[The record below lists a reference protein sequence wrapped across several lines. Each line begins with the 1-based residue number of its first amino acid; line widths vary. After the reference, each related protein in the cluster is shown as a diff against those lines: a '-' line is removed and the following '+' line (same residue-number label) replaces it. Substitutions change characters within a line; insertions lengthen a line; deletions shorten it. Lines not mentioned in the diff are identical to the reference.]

1 MRFFKHKNL
10 RFFEHKSLRLFKHK
24 SMRLFKHKTPPTNA
38 TSNGGDASRV
48 GKIKRKCTSP
58 DTARYA
64 ICPSRHSRGVMP
76 VRSLNILYN
85 WLRDVKPQ
93 ADDTLSMV
101 YSGWALM

>member
-1 MRFFKHKNL
+1 MPTL
-10 RFFEHKSLRLFKHK
+10 RNALKINAVQAKSVRCRQNITFHF
-24 SMRLFKHKTPPTNA
+24 MGRYTNA

-58 DTARYA
+58 GTARYA